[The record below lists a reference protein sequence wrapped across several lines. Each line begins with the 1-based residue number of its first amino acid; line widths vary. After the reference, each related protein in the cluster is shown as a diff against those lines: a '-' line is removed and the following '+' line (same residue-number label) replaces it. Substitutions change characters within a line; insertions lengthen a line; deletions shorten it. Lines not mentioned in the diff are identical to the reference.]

1 MFSYNVFTIYWDV
14 FFDCVILVAGLLF
27 GFLLLGDGE
36 VFFLVVV
43 VLVLVG
49 KFLMLGLFC
58 GLRKFWV

>member
-27 GFLLLGDGE
+27 SFLLLGDGE

-43 VLVLVG
+43 VLILFG